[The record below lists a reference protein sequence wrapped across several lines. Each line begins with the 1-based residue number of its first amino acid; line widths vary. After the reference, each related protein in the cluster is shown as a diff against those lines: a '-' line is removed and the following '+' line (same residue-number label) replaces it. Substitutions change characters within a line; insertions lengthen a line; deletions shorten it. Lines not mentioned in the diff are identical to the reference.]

1 MRGGFFLSAVCMLAD
16 TASMQVTRAT
26 VENESRNAWPPRDTR
41 HTSNIRRNMKKN
53 IHKFVN
59 IGLAAIIVA
68 LGFGS
73 CRTSKNLADNGTK
86 TEKQKKNKNGEA
98 TPIDTIYVQDPVI
111 HVDRPPVIE
120 PPVCVYGPPSVFQK
134 KK

>member
-1 MRGGFFLSAVCMLAD
+1 
-16 TASMQVTRAT
+16 
-26 VENESRNAWPPRDTR
+26 
-41 HTSNIRRNMKKN
+41 MKKN

-86 TEKQKKNKNGEA
+86 TEKQKKNKNGEG
-98 TPIDTIYVQDPVI
+98 TPIDTIYIQEPVI

-120 PPVCVYGPPSVFQK
+120 PPECMTSPSSVTRRK
-134 KK
+134 A